1 MSISQRLFVS
11 LVSMLLPAVA
21 LLLVAVQYSMQSD
34 IGHYWAEADKDQ
46 LEAALPVVASFYE
59 QDEGWG
65 RVLRMMRP
73 PPPGMMPLPE
83 GMPRFPPEIMGLM
96 PRLTLLDAQ
105 GHVLLGHMPR
115 HEGLNWLRQPIRAHD
130 QVVGWLL
137 LRPQPPIPATSVGLY
152 LKHQRMHLL
161 LLGMLTLL
169 LSAWVAWRIARH
181 FMTPVHA
188 LQVGHHALKQG
199 QLDLRLPVDPKH
211 ELHQLLMDFNSL
223 AETLQKNEVQRRSY
237 VADIAHELR
246 TPLAVLRAQ
255 LEAVQDGVSD
265 FDDRMLGLLHEQ
277 VLQLT
282 HLVADLQELAMAD
295 AGAQH
300 YNRTQVAVDDLL
312 RETGESFTE
321 ALQERQITVQMQL
334 GLSGVQMWLDAQKM
348 QQVIANILSNCRR
361 YTETQGQL
369 RMISRRLPQ
378 GVRLVIEDSG
388 PGVPPWALPRLFD
401 RFFRLEKSRA
411 RVAGGTGLGLSIC
424 KAVVEAQGGTIRAE
438 TSTLGG
444 LAIIMEFDTTMQ
456 HKTL

>member
-1 MSISQRLFVS
+1 
-11 LVSMLLPAVA
+11 
-21 LLLVAVQYSMQSD
+21 
-34 IGHYWAEADKDQ
+34 
-46 LEAALPVVASFYE
+46 
-59 QDEGWG
+59 
-65 RVLRMMRP
+65 
-73 PPPGMMPLPE
+73 
-83 GMPRFPPEIMGLM
+83 M

-105 GHVLLGHMPR
+105 GHVLLGHVS
-115 HEGLNWLRQPIRAHD
+115 HGELNWLRRPIRVQD
-130 QVVGWLL
+130 KVVGWLV
-137 LRPQPPIPATSVGLY
+137 LRPQPPLPATSVGLY

-169 LSAWVAWRIARH
+169 LSAWVAWRIARY

-188 LQVGHHALKQG
+188 LQLGHQALRQG
-199 QLDLRLPVDPKH
+199 QLELRLPVDPKH
-211 ELHQLLMDFNSL
+211 ELHQLLMNFNSL
-223 AETLQKNEVQRRSY
+223 AESLQKNEAQRRSY

-265 FDDRMLGLLHEQ
+265 FDDRMLRLLHEQ
-277 VLQLT
+277 VLQLA

-300 YNRTQVAVDDLL
+300 YNRTLVLMDDLL
-312 RETGESFTE
+312 RETAEGFSDS
-321 ALQERQITVQMQL
+321 LQERQITLQMQL
-334 GLSGVQMWLDAQKM
+334 GLSGVQLLLDAQKM

-369 RMISRRLPQ
+369 RLISRRLPQ

-388 PGVPPWALPRLFD
+388 PGVPPWALPRIFD

-438 TSTLGG
+438 TSPLGG
-444 LAIIMEFDTTMQ
+444 LAIIMEFDTNLRQ
-456 HKTL
+456 KII